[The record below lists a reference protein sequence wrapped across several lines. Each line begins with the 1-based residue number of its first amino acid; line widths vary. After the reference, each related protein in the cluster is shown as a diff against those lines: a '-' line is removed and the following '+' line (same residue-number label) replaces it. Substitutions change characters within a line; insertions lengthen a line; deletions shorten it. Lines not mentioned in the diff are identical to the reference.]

1 MHCGHVQRERST
13 GCTLSL
19 SHVEILSGLLMISKQ
34 TNEQNRT
41 GGMEVRNK
49 LSVTRVEGGKESRGK
64 KGKHLAKVHVQRI
77 HGNGQQAGD

>member
-19 SHVEILSGLLMISKQ
+19 SHVEILSGLLMILKQ

-41 GGMEVRNK
+41 GDMEVRSK
-49 LSVTRVEGGKESRGK
+49 LSVSRREGRGKTRGK
-64 KGKHLAKVHVQRI
+64 KRKPVAKVHV
-77 HGNGQQAGD
+77 